1 MSTDKA
7 NGEAGGRSLTG
18 CTALVTGSA
27 DNIGRA
33 IAYALADAGASVVV
47 HARRSRDLAEQT
59 AAGVRERGGSS
70 GVSLADISVPREA
83 QRLVAEAVQ
92 LTGRLDFVIN
102 NASVRRQQ
110 KLADITPE
118 DWREVL
124 GATLDGSF
132 FVSQAAAP
140 HLASSARGALVY
152 IGGVAAHLGVGQR
165 AHAVSAKAGLIG
177 LTKGLAVE
185 LAPKVTVNC
194 VVPGMMDTVRRASA
208 GGNILPAMP
217 ANLAGRL
224 GQPDEVAAMVCFLCG
239 PAARF
244 VTGQTIHVNGGGYL
258 P

>member
-1 MSTDKA
+1 MSADTA
-7 NGEAGGRSLTG
+7 SGETSGRNLTG

-33 IAYALADAGASVVV
+33 IAYALADAGAAVVV
-47 HARRSRDLAEQT
+47 HARRSRDMAEET
-59 AAGVRERGGSS
+59 AAGVRARGGIA
-70 GVSLADISVPREA
+70 GVVLADISVPQEA
-83 QRLVAEAVQ
+83 RRLVAEAAQ
-92 LTGRLDFVIN
+92 LTGRLDFLVN

-140 HLASSARGALVY
+140 HLAASGRGAIVN
-152 IGGVAAHLGVGQR
+152 IGGVAAHLGVSGR

-208 GGNILPAMP
+208 GGNILPTMP

-239 PAARF
+239 PAGRF